1 MTLLIRGGYDAMR
14 KQIVNI
20 SLKRTDKWMNGL
32 LMVQKNMYVGSLLP
46 ANENYVEIVKYGDSN
61 VLLLNNNIV
70 YENKTLFTYKL
81 ELQPVEVPDLNDP
94 KLYDF
99 LEYHYVDFY
108 AMKHF
113 GMGRGV
119 N

>member
-1 MTLLIRGGYDAMR
+1 MSFLIKGGYDAFR
-14 KQIVNI
+14 KQVVNI
-20 SLKRTDKWMNGL
+20 SLRRTDKWINGL

-46 ANENYVEIVKYGDSN
+46 VNENHIEIVKYGDTN
-61 VLLLNNNIV
+61 VLLLNDNIV
-70 YENKTLFTYKL
+70 YENKKLFSYKL
-81 ELQPVEVPDLNDP
+81 ELQPREVPDLNDP

-113 GMGRGV
+113 GMGRGL